1 MESLMRLAADF
12 CLCDLPFTSCSF
24 FFLEVA
30 LKGGSSFGVSRG
42 VLLMFDQATSMGDG
56 VSEDRSPLCGKSDR
70 VRDKGTRA
78 DLECSLR
85 SHSLKDIPVTSTSSP
100 GSSKEEVLD
109 SPSTGE
115 ADYCRRI
122 LVRDAKGTIRE
133 IVLPKG
139 LDLDRPKR
147 TRTSFTAEQLYRL
160 ELEFQR
166 CQYVVGRER
175 TELARQLNLSET
187 QVKVWFQNRRTKQ
200 KKDQS
205 RDSEKRSTSTSESFA
220 TCNILRLLEQG
231 RLLSVPA
238 PPNLISSSPNN
249 ISSVNGSSLGTPVST
264 SPGINSTPPGAAAF
278 TLQVPSLATSVSP
291 RLTAPLCFPGPI
303 LGGLHEIPAGYGLGS
318 SAFEPYTRLE
328 RKDVSNKKSAS

>member
-1 MESLMRLAADF
+1 
-12 CLCDLPFTSCSF
+12 
-24 FFLEVA
+24 
-30 LKGGSSFGVSRG
+30 
-42 VLLMFDQATSMGDG
+42 MGDG
-56 VSEDRSPLCGKSDR
+56 VSEERSPLCGKSATSCSER
-70 VRDKGTRA
+70 VRDRGTRA

-85 SHSLKDIPVTSTSSP
+85 GHSLKDIPVTSTSSP

-109 SPSTGE
+109 SQSPGE

-205 RDSEKRSTSTSESFA
+205 RDSEKRSSSTSESFA

-238 PPNLISSSPNN
+238 PPNMISSQNN
-249 ISSVNGSSLGTPVST
+249 MGTSSGNGTSLGTSGST
-264 SPGINSTPPGAAAF
+264 SPVISTTPPGAGAF
-278 TLQVPSLATSVSP
+278 SLQVPSLAASSSP
-291 RLTAPLCFPGPI
+291 RLPTPFYFPGPL
-303 LGGLHEIPAGYGLGS
+303 LGGLHEIPSGYGLGS
-318 SAFEPYTRLE
+318 SAFEPYTRLD
-328 RKDVSNKKSAS
+328 RKDTASGKKSTS

>member
-1 MESLMRLAADF
+1 
-12 CLCDLPFTSCSF
+12 
-24 FFLEVA
+24 
-30 LKGGSSFGVSRG
+30 
-42 VLLMFDQATSMGDG
+42 MFDQATSMGDG
-56 VSEDRSPLCGKSDR
+56 VSEERSPLCGKSATER

-85 SHSLKDIPVTSTSSP
+85 GHSLKEIPVTSTSSP
-100 GSSKEEVLD
+100 GSSKEEGQD
-109 SPSTGE
+109 SQSTGE

-205 RDSEKRSTSTSESFA
+205 RDSEKRSSSTSESFA

-238 PPNLISSSPNN
+238 PPNLISSSQNN
-249 ISSVNGSSLGTPVST
+249 MGTSSGNGVSLGTSGST
-264 SPGINSTPPGAAAF
+264 SPVISTTPPGVGAF
-278 TLQVPSLATSVSP
+278 SLQVPSLAASSSP
-291 RLTAPLCFPGPI
+291 RLPTPLCFPGPL
-303 LGGLHEIPAGYGLGS
+303 LGGLHEIPSGYGLGS
-318 SAFEPYTRLE
+318 SAFEPYTRLD
-328 RKDVSNKKSAS
+328 RKDTAAGKKPTS

>member
-1 MESLMRLAADF
+1 MSDGAAE
-12 CLCDLPFTSCSF
+12 P
-24 FFLEVA
+24 
-30 LKGGSSFGVSRG
+30 G
-42 VLLMFDQATSMGDG
+42 
-56 VSEDRSPLCGKSDR
+56 RSPALLREPGAAER
-70 VRDKGTRA
+70 GRDAAPTGA
-78 DLECSLR
+78 E
-85 SHSLKDIPVTSTSSP
+85 P
-100 GSSKEEVLD
+100 GSALRGGGGRDVAAASAVGPGPSKERVAPGE
-109 SPSTGE
+109 SPAGAAE

-187 QVKVWFQNRRTKQ
+187 QLSLCLSCPSVLPGRDRSVFPASWARGGEVKVWFQNRRTKQ

-205 RDSEKRSTSTSESFA
+205 RDSEKRSTATSESFA

-231 RLLSVPA
+231 RLLSIPA
-238 PPNLISSSPNN
+238 PPSLLSPSANPVGSPAGNGAGLAAPGTTSPGLGSGGSPPGPGAFSLQVPALASSSSPRLPAAPLRFGGPLL
-249 ISSVNGSSLGTPVST
+249 GSLHEL
-264 SPGINSTPPGAAAF
+264 PGACA
-278 TLQVPSLATSVSP
+278 
-291 RLTAPLCFPGPI
+291 
-303 LGGLHEIPAGYGLGS
+303 LGS

-328 RKDVSNKKSAS
+328 RKDSSLPSKKPSP

>member
-1 MESLMRLAADF
+1 
-12 CLCDLPFTSCSF
+12 
-24 FFLEVA
+24 
-30 LKGGSSFGVSRG
+30 
-42 VLLMFDQATSMGDG
+42 MFDQATSMGDG
-56 VSEDRSPLCGKSDR
+56 VSEERSPLCGKSATSCSER

-85 SHSLKDIPVTSTSSP
+85 GHSLKDIPVTSTSSP
-100 GSSKEEVLD
+100 GSSKEEVQD
-109 SPSTGE
+109 SQSTGE

-205 RDSEKRSTSTSESFA
+205 RDSEKRSSSTSESFA

-238 PPNLISSSPNN
+238 PPNLISSSQNN
-249 ISSVNGSSLGTPVST
+249 MGTSSGNGTNLGTSGST
-264 SPGINSTPPGAAAF
+264 SPIISTTPPGAGAF
-278 TLQVPSLATSVSP
+278 SLQVPSLAASSSP
-291 RLTAPLCFPGPI
+291 RLPTSLCFPGPL
-303 LGGLHEIPAGYGLGS
+303 LGGLHEIPSGYGLGS
-318 SAFEPYTRLE
+318 SAFEPYTRLD
-328 RKDVSNKKSAS
+328 RKDTASSKKSTS

>member
-1 MESLMRLAADF
+1 
-12 CLCDLPFTSCSF
+12 
-24 FFLEVA
+24 
-30 LKGGSSFGVSRG
+30 
-42 VLLMFDQATSMGDG
+42 MFDQATSMGDG
-56 VSEDRSPLCGKSDR
+56 VSEGRSPLCGKSATSCSER
-70 VRDKGTRA
+70 VRDKGART

-85 SHSLKDIPVTSTSSP
+85 GHSLKDIPVTSTSSP
-100 GSSKEEVLD
+100 GSSKEEGQD
-109 SPSTGE
+109 SQSTGE

-205 RDSEKRSTSTSESFA
+205 RDSEKRSSSTSESFA

-238 PPNLISSSPNN
+238 PPNLLSPSQNAIGN
-249 ISSVNGSSLGTPVST
+249 ATGNGSSLGTSGST
-264 SPGINSTPPGAAAF
+264 SPGINSTPPGAGAF
-278 TLQVPSLATSVSP
+278 TLQVPSLAPSSSP
-291 RLTAPLCFPGPI
+291 RLSAPLCFPGPI
-303 LGGLHEIPAGYGLGS
+303 LGGLHEIPTGYGLGS

-328 RKDVSNKKSAS
+328 RKDTVSSKKPSS